1 MSSSSRGW
9 FTPVPAAADGST
21 LSEFVQK
28 GRKREVRR
36 TFTMMVVLHLL
47 QIPLF
52 MVGMGWWRS
61 VADLGDV
68 VPWRLLMAI
77 DLGII
82 LARLFVTYRAWGLL
96 QSRRPGP
103 RLLDWGGVAVFVVAV
118 GSLVNFIGDVAVWF
132 AVDLPAGVDRGWL
145 QVLIDWCYRPGQV
158 MSVVA
163 MFVLLAMAF
172 WPNITDDI
180 YRAEIDDPA
189 GAAAKV
195 TAGPATAANEG
206 TVICCSGGGIRASA
220 FSLGGLQVLQ
230 DTGIYQKASAVI
242 GVSGGGYT
250 AAGHHVVRWNV
261 HKPAHELP
269 ERETSR
275 RIVGPRRLHRIRK
288 VLRHRYPV
296 TGDWDLQPADMYAFA
311 PTSPEL
317 SWLRR
322 HTRYILDSAGTLVEA
337 VLSLAFGI
345 AVNMVLVAVAI
356 GAVGWL
362 SGWLFLAS
370 GRLNTGTAGYSIPA
384 RRWVA
389 EFGGDWGHDWKWV
402 PVVWVVLLVVGVGA
416 FVVEKL
422 IDRFTTPWIRL
433 RKALRST
440 SRLGLFGAAGAFALL
455 EAVPWLVESAAGWA
469 AGSPSL
475 LAWLIHQAGVVPNG
489 ICDKMLWETHA
500 GCGVRAGGSVNTPGI
515 GAVLTINS
523 VSIAAVVSSILAVL
537 ASLSNQDPAKGQEGK
552 ALSRFI
558 GKIWAK
564 VKDPVVPYV
573 AVTVLAVVAV
583 ISLLRTV
590 SLVVMDTA
598 TIADWRTGLILT
610 GALIL
615 VRVFTEPN
623 RTSMHQFFRERISAA
638 FFVFR
643 SSRTKADPIDYRRP
657 LRFSEA
663 GPGPGKG
670 PRLIACAVANV
681 TDSDLIP
688 SKRGCTPFVFDD
700 AKMGLTERVLPRRYA
715 QRSSAA
721 YEFAAD
727 EYYRDATIPAAVA
740 MSAAAFSPLA
750 GRENVRIAPYRV
762 VLALGNARLGVWL
775 PNPLWMD
782 EVAMITRLL
791 GLQRYAEAR
800 ALWAELPQRDRD
812 YLKKTSKAVKEMA
825 SDGELYIPRY
835 RRGWFAIY
843 LTLVAPIRGVFKK
856 PGIFSLIQEAFGNAS
871 VYDRFLYV
879 TDGGHYDNLG
889 LIEALRRKSRE
900 IYVLDASNDP
910 EDTFRALGQAMA
922 TAQMDLGCDV
932 TIDLRVMRRRNK
944 EQSRAAWCSG
954 TCRYDDGTTGVIHV
968 VKAILTKDAPWDIE
982 GYATGHSDFPR
993 TSTGRQL
1000 YSEFDFEAYRAL
1012 GEHAVKRLLEDL
1024 EVVDARPRGEADAFT
1039 S

>member
-1 MSSSSRGW
+1 VSRGGW
-9 FTPVPAAADGST
+9 FASHEAAADGST
-21 LSEFVQK
+21 LSEFVQR

-52 MVGMGWWRS
+52 MVGMHWWNS
-61 VADLGDV
+61 AAKDLGDV

-103 RLLDWGGVAVFVVAV
+103 RLLDWGGVGVLVVAI

-132 AVDLPAGVDRGWL
+132 AVAIPPGNRGWL
-145 QVLIDWCYRPGQV
+145 QSLSEWCYRPGQV
-158 MSVVA
+158 TSVVA
-163 MFVLLAMAF
+163 MLVLLAMAF

-180 YRAEIDDPA
+180 YRAEVEDPEA
-189 GAAAKV
+189 AQAKGAAE
-195 TAGPATAANEG
+195 GLATAENEG

-230 DTGIYQKASAVI
+230 DEGIYQRASAVV

-250 AAGHHVVRWNV
+250 AASHHVVRWNV
-261 HKPAHELP
+261 HKPSRELP
-269 ERETSR
+269 ERTTPR
-275 RIVGPRRLHRIRK
+275 RIVGPGRLHRIRK

-296 TGDWDLQPADMYAFA
+296 RGDWDLQPRGMHAFA

-345 AVNMVLVAVAI
+345 AVNVVLVAVGI

-362 SGWLFLAS
+362 LGWLFLAS
-370 GRLNTGTAGYSIPA
+370 GRLTTGTVGYNLYA
-384 RRWVA
+384 RRTVA
-389 EFGGDWGHDWKWV
+389 EFGGAWGNDWKWV
-402 PVVWVVLLVVGVGA
+402 PLLWTVLLVAGVGA
-416 FVVEKL
+416 FVSEKL

-433 RKALRST
+433 RKGLRSV
-440 SRLGLFGAAGAFALL
+440 SRLGLFGAAGTFALL
-455 EAVPWLVESAAGWA
+455 VLVPWLVESAAEWA
-469 AGSPSL
+469 AGSPSK

-489 ICDKMLWETHA
+489 ICDAMLWATRA
-500 GCGVRAGGSVNTPGI
+500 GCGVRAGGSVATPQL
-515 GAVLTINS
+515 GAALTINS
-523 VSIAAVVSSILAVL
+523 VSIAAVVSSVLAVL
-537 ASLSNQDPAKGQEGK
+537 ASLSNQDNAKSQEGK
-552 ALSRFI
+552 VVSRFF
-558 GKIWAK
+558 GKVWAK
-564 VKDPVVPYV
+564 IKDPVVPYT
-573 AVTVLAVVAV
+573 AVTVLAIVAV

-590 SLVVMDTA
+590 ALVVMDKA
-598 TIADWRTGLILT
+598 TIADWRTGLTLA
-610 GALIL
+610 GALIF
-615 VRVFTEPN
+615 VRFFTEPN
-623 RTSMHQFFRERISAA
+623 RTSMHQFFRERISEA
-638 FFVFR
+638 FFVYRR
-643 SSRTKADPIDYRRP
+643 SETKVDPIDYRRP

-663 GPGPGKG
+663 APGPGDG

-700 AKMGLTERVLPRRYA
+700 AKMGLTERILPRRYA

-782 EVAMITRLL
+782 EVAMMARLL

-800 ALWAELPQRDRD
+800 ALWAELPPRDRA
-812 YLKKTSKAVKEMA
+812 YLLKTSKTVRAMVE
-825 SDGELYIPRY
+825 DDQLYTPRY
-835 RRGWFAIY
+835 RRGWFANY

-856 PGIFSLIQEAFGNAS
+856 PGIFSLIKEAFGNAS

-932 TIDLRVMRRRNK
+932 ALDLRVLRRRNK

-954 TCRYDDGTTGVIHV
+954 TCRYDDGTTGIIHV

-982 GYATGHSDFPR
+982 AYASAHADFPR

-1012 GEHAVKRLLEDL
+1012 GEHAVKRLLEDI
-1024 EVVDARPRGEADAFT
+1024 EAARAQTTAAT
-1039 S
+1039 HT